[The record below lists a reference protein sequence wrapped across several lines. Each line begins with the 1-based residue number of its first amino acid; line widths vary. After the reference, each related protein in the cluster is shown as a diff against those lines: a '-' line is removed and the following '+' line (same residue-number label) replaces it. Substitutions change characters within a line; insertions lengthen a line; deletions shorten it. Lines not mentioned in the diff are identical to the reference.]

1 MKRLIVAVVLVI
13 VALAVVGAAAGGEE
27 KVAAP
32 TPQIVYVTPVPQGAI
47 DVPAT
52 GTPEPTVEPTEE
64 PTEEP
69 TDNSFALFGAYLG
82 QMTEFLDT
90 TNVNALSAAL
100 DATDAPAALRV
111 VKLILANDAKA
122 AAWLADNP
130 PADCYADIHGEM
142 SAAYADSIPAYEAQG
157 RWLTV
162 FPYGSETDIET
173 FTDRIAKAGVHI
185 EAATAGLDA
194 AGAACD

>member
-1 MKRLIVAVVLVI
+1 MKRLIVAVGLVI
-13 VALAVVGAAAGGEE
+13 AALAVVGAAAGGEE

-32 TPQIVYVTPVPQGAI
+32 TPQIVYVTPIPQGAI

-64 PTEEP
+64 PTDSP
-69 TDNSFALFGAYLG
+69 FVLFGAYLG

-111 VKLILANDAKA
+111 VRLILANDAKA

-142 SAAYADSIPAYEAQG
+142 SAAYADSLPAYEAQG